1 MLGCLD
7 INLINT
13 LCISELP
20 KLLLPVKASDL
31 YGYLFSVFVG
41 WLVGFFFS
49 REIQLDVMRAVPF
62 PSLGSCG

>member
-31 YGYLFSVFVG
+31 YGYLFSVFFG
-41 WLVGFFFS
+41 WLVGFFF
-49 REIQLDVMRAVPF
+49 
-62 PSLGSCG
+62 